1 MAVSTTWP
9 TVSLPSTGTP
19 WLTTRNMPSSAP
31 MGRRIALSSQPL
43 TVGVITRSGA
53 LSHSGVQV

>member
-1 MAVSTTWP
+1 
-9 TVSLPSTGTP
+9 
-19 WLTTRNMPSSAP
+19 

-53 LSHSGVQV
+53 LDHSGVQAAIVGLPFTTLWTRWLLALKL